1 MSEIKINHSQLND
14 EKIKQL
20 MNICPFNAFTYENN
34 VLSISSACKMCKLC
48 VKKGPAGV
56 CEFIETVKA
65 SINKDEWK
73 GICVYVEHDE
83 NTIHPVTYELI
94 GKAQELAKKINH
106 PVHTI
111 IIGDDID
118 DMAEELLQYGVDEV
132 VKVSDSLLKQFNIE
146 LYTTVLTQYVNR
158 YKPSSILI
166 GATSLGR
173 SYAPRVAARLK
184 TGLTADCTFLDVK
197 ENTDL
202 IQIRPAFG
210 GNIMASIITPNNRPQ
225 LATVRYKVFNK
236 PVAGDKVGKI
246 STLSLEGIQL
256 ETQIKLHEIK
266 QKEKGI
272 DISEAPIIVS
282 CGRSFKTKEDLKMA
296 YELANLLGA
305 EVACTRP
312 LIENG
317 WFDPRRQI
325 GLSGRTVAPKL
336 LINLGISGA
345 VQYAAGIKNSETI
358 ISVNIDKNASIMDV
372 SHLGIIGD
380 IYEVI
385 PNLIQKIKEDG
396 EINGI

>member
-1 MSEIKINHSQLND
+1 
-14 EKIKQL
+14 
-20 MNICPFNAFTYENN
+20 
-34 VLSISSACKMCKLC
+34 MCKLC

-56 CEFIETVKA
+56 CEFIETVKE
-65 SINKDEWK
+65 SINKDDWK

-83 NTIHPVTYELI
+83 ERIHPVTFELI

-106 PVHTI
+106 PVHAI

-118 DMAEELLQYGVDEV
+118 DMVEEILHYGVDEV
-132 VKVSDSLLKQFNIE
+132 IKVKNNELKQFNIE
-146 LYTTVLTQYVNR
+146 LYTTVLTQYVKQ

-166 GATSLGR
+166 GATPLGR

-225 LATVRYKVFNK
+225 IATVRYKVFNK
-236 PVAGDKVGKI
+236 PEVGKKI
-246 STLSLEGIQL
+246 GKVSSLSLEGINL
-256 ETQIKLHEIK
+256 DTKIKLHEIK

-272 DISEAPIIVS
+272 DIAEAPVIIS
-282 CGRSFKTKEDLKMA
+282 CGRSFKSKEDLKMV

-345 VQYAAGIKNSETI
+345 VQYVAGIKNSETI

-385 PNLIQKIKEDG
+385 PNLIKKIKEDG